1 MEQLKQY
8 HPQKIHHNNIEI
20 LNIHHYLSQ
29 ISSISLM
36 NKLNKIG
43 DRGHPCLTPRK
54 YNNKNKFNNKN

>member
-1 MEQLKQY
+1 
-8 HPQKIHHNNIEI
+8 
-20 LNIHHYLSQ
+20 
-29 ISSISLM
+29 M